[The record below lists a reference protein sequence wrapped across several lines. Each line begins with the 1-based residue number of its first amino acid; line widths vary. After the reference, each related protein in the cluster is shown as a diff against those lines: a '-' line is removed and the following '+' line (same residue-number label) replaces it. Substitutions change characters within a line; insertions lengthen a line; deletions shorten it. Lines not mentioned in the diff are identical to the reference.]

1 MTFKKTLFLVLI
13 ASMLTVSPAD
23 SSVQELPL
31 AMPLAF
37 QGPDDTINHYIAPMS
52 EYGEGH
58 RGIDLAAEIGEAVLS
73 PADGEIS
80 FVGKVGYRNIISVRF
95 GNSLTASLEPV
106 CSDLIEGT
114 LVWQGEDIGLV
125 CEPDPE
131 YLWHCSE
138 TCLHFGTRSDAGYF
152 SPLALIGGL
161 SPSRLVYQARG

>member
-1 MTFKKTLFLVLI
+1 MNIKKALFLLVI
-13 ASMLTVSPAD
+13 ASTLAVSPAN
-23 SSVQELPL
+23 SSVQVLPL

-37 QGPDDTINHYIAPMS
+37 QSPEDTINHYIAPMT

-58 RGIDLAAEIGEAVLS
+58 RGIDLATQIGETVLS

-80 FVGKVGYRNIISVRF
+80 FVGKVGYRNVISVRF

-106 CSDLIEGT
+106 CSAMGAGT
-114 LVWQGEDIGLV
+114 FVLMGEEIGLV

-131 YLWHCSE
+131 YLWHCPE
-138 TCLHFGTRSDAGYF
+138 ACLHFGTRSEAGYF

-161 SPSRLVYQARG
+161 GPSRLVYQARG